1 MKTRFDFSPE
11 ADFPIIIKDDK
22 GNVIYGKHL
31 NGYSFEATYDDNHN
45 LATFKDSAGYSQ
57 TGSERPSDEEYIAF
71 LNNKQ

>member
-1 MKTRFDFSPE
+1 MKIITDTTN

-22 GNVIYGKHL
+22 GNVIYGKHS

-45 LATFKDSAGYSQ
+45 LVTYKDSAGYSQ
-57 TGSERPSDEEYIAF
+57 TGSKQISEDEYMAF